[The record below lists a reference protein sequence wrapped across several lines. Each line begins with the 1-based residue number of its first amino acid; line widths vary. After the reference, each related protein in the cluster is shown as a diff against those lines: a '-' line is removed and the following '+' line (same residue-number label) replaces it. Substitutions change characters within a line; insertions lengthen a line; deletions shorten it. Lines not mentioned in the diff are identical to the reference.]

1 MGRVRFAAGRVR
13 DARAYANY
21 AAGVAASRV
30 RIYGAPPRTPSLPP
44 GAPNFARM
52 NAVWRAEW
60 ASSPALQRD
69 HATTETYANWKKGV
83 ATGRARII
91 GRTL

>member
-1 MGRVRFAAGRVR
+1 
-13 DARAYANY
+13 
-21 AAGVAASRV
+21 
-30 RIYGAPPRTPSLPP
+30 
-44 GAPNFARM
+44 M